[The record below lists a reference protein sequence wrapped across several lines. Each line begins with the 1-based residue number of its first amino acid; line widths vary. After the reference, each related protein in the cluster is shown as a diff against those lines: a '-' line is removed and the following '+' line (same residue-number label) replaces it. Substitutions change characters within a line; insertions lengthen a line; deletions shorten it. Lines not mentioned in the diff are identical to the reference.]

1 MTPQQKVQFFSKLA
15 TLLNSGFSLQDS
27 LESLAKDHEPRIAR
41 SLTKIS
47 VALSLGEDV
56 ASAFAHA
63 PRYFDQWT
71 IGLMQVADDQGTL
84 PEMCQ
89 RLARVAQQQQ
99 QRQSFY
105 RSLKVAILT
114 TGVSVLGLVITLLY
128 THKSPIV
135 IWVLLIILLI
145 ILGLVAPDMTPRLPL
160 IRQIYTARSMLY
172 LAELE
177 LPLNCGIPILTAIEW
192 VRDRIPKSEMSATLS
207 VALGQMPAGH
217 TLSQSLD
224 GRLPMIAVRM
234 IRAGEETGNLNLAL
248 HKLADYY
255 NQELERTLRLLQ
267 GILVPVSLLA
277 AVGLVAV
284 LAMEALKSLLILLP
298 D

>member
-27 LESLAKDHEPRIAR
+27 LESLAKDNEPRIAR

-56 ASAFAHA
+56 ASALAHA
-63 PRYFDQWT
+63 PRYFDLWT
-71 IGLMQVADDQGTL
+71 IGLMQVADDGGQL
-84 PEMCQ
+84 VEMCQ
-89 RLARVAQQQQ
+89 RLAYVAQQQQ
-99 QRQSFY
+99 QRQTFY
-105 RSLKVAILT
+105 RSLKLAILT

-128 THKSPIV
+128 TRKSSIV
-135 IWVLLIILLI
+135 IWVFLVILLI
-145 ILGLVAPDMTPRLPL
+145 ILGFIAPDVIPRLPL

-217 TLSQSLD
+217 TLSQSLE
-224 GRLPMIAVRM
+224 GRLPKIAVRM
-234 IRAGEETGNLNLAL
+234 IRAGEESGNLNLAL

-255 NQELERTLRLLQ
+255 TQDLERSLRLLQ
-267 GILVPVSLLA
+267 GILIPISLLA
-277 AVGLVAV
+277 AVGLVMV

-298 D
+298 N